1 VDLDL
6 CRLGA
11 HKFVEPKTP
20 SLKMPFLLVKIAI
33 LKEGVLGSTNLHAPS
48 LHKSE
53 FTSQKAK
60 KSVKN

>member
-11 HKFVEPKTP
+11 CKFVEPKTP
-20 SLKMPFLLVKIAI
+20 FLNMPFLLVKNGIF
-33 LKEGVLGSTNLHAPS
+33 KEGVLGSTNLHAPS
-48 LHKSE
+48 LHKSKS
-53 FTSQKAK
+53 TPQKAK